1 MKSRNVHAI
10 FAAAIVLAAA
20 GCGGSQPPAEKTE
33 APKAT
38 APAVDPAMAATINGS
53 VKLDG
58 TAARARR
65 INMAAE
71 PSCAAKHSGS
81 PAMTE
86 EVVTGSGG
94 TLANVVVYVKE
105 GV

>member
-1 MKSRNVHAI
+1 MKSRTVHAI

-20 GCGGSQPPAEKTE
+20 GCGGSQPPAEKE
-33 APKAT
+33 APKAA
-38 APAVDPAMAATINGS
+38 APAAAVDPATVATINGT

-58 TAARARR
+58 AAPRARR

-86 EVVTGSGG
+86 
-94 TLANVVVYVKE
+94 
-105 GV
+105 